1 MKLSLSYLYVF
12 LCSFLLFSCQKEVIN
27 HSEEIQPE
35 EIASVQ
41 SNIRMAIVGDS
52 ISTYAGEL
60 VSDID
65 GYQGTKYKVYYP
77 KGDVKKVEDTW
88 WYKLSLLL
96 GVKYDNICNCSWSG
110 SRVTGNSNST
120 NTASAGCSTK
130 RISDLS
136 YKGFLP
142 DLVICFISCNDW
154 AENVPIGDWDTST
167 PFPKEGLLTTF
178 KEAYALMLFK
188 IQQHYPS
195 SKVVC
200 LTNLDDKKRDKT
212 PGWPSNNSNGV
223 TIEEWNRSIMEISE
237 ALGCFIVN
245 LQDCGIDYNNISKYT
260 IDGGLHPNSAG
271 MTLIARKVASELAPI
286 LEELGAES

>member
-1 MKLSLSYLYVF
+1 MRLSFSLILSF
-12 LCSFLLFSCQKEVIN
+12 SFLLFSCQKEVI
-27 HSEEIQPE
+27 HYSEEIQPE

-41 SNIRMAIVGDS
+41 SNIRIAILGDS
-52 ISTYAGEL
+52 ISTYAGKL

-96 GVKYDNICNCSWSG
+96 GVKYDNICNCSWSD
-110 SRVTGNSNST
+110 SRVTGSSNLI
-120 NTASAGCSTK
+120 NNANAGCSTK

-154 AENVPIGDWDTST
+154 AENVPIGDWDTSA
-167 PFPKEGLLTTF
+167 PIPKEGLLTTF

-188 IQQHYPS
+188 IHQHYPS

-200 LTNLDDKKRDKT
+200 LTILDDKKRDKT
-212 PGWPSNNSNGV
+212 PGWPSNNSKGV
-223 TIEEWNRSIMEISE
+223 TIEEWNQSIMEISE
-237 ALGCFIVN
+237 ALGCFTIN
-245 LQDCGIDYNNISKYT
+245 LQDCGIDYNNVSKYT